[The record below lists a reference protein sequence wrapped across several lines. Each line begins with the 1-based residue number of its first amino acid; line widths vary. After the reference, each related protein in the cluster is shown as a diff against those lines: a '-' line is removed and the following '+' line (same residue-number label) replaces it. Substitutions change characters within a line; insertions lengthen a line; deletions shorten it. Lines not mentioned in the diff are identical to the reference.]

1 MVRKKYIRDYR
12 LVETVDE
19 QGRIRSDYEYIGE
32 EYVYCLGVDAVRR
45 ERRLA
50 LGFTA
55 AGWLAFVGGLIP
67 NAAGMRVLWV
77 ALPYLFAALPLGIL
91 TDTLLTAAP
100 DAEPLRRQQADMLE
114 NRLPPA
120 ALFSA
125 ILSGAALAGELIRS
139 LFAGAFPLGDVLFSL
154 CAAVLCAAPVCVFS
168 RRTRFSC
175 RKK

>member
-19 QGRIRSDYEYIGE
+19 KGRIRSEYEYIGE
-32 EYVYCLGVDAVRR
+32 EYVYCHGTDDVRR
-45 ERRLA
+45 EKRRTLC
-50 LGFTA
+50 FA
-55 AGWLAFVGGLIP
+55 AVGWLTFFGGLIP

-77 ALPYLFAALPLGIL
+77 ALPYLFAALPLGLL

-100 DAEPLRRQQADMLE
+100 DTEPLRRQQADMLE

-139 LFAGAFPLGDVLFSL
+139 LSAGAFPGGDILFSL
-154 CAAVLCAAPVCVFS
+154 CAAVLAAASVFVFS
-168 RRTRFSC
+168 RRSRFAC

>member
-100 DAEPLRRQQADMLE
+100 DAEPLRRQQA
-114 NRLPPA
+114 
-120 ALFSA
+120 A